1 MQFNCRKKCTIYAI
15 PGVYMYF
22 LAEGGAYINE
32 LPASV
37 NNDRAYIK
45 QTGF

>member
-1 MQFNCRKKCTIYAI
+1 MQFNRRKKCTIYAI

-32 LPASV
+32 LAV
-37 NNDRAYIK
+37 MAKKHRHGERIK
-45 QTGF
+45 